1 LKIKQDFQL
10 MGVMAPPI
18 ARAVVGAAAHSVK
31 ERTRKP
37 NLAGVVVTDF
47 DPFDQAVLADPNPA
61 YAKLHAAGRVHY
73 NPKRRIWIIT
83 QLEDVKQAA
92 RASDVL
98 ISGEGVT
105 RMRVAPP
112 LLVTTD
118 GQRHTEMRRQ
128 VLPAFTRAA
137 LDSWRVMID
146 ELAVQLVEAVL
157 AEPGTDIVQRLA
169 IPMPMLLIA
178 NMLGVPESDMD
189 DFREWSEDSIRVAG
203 VEMTMDGA
211 VNLMSSLK
219 GMREMYH
226 YLRYHIENSDLKG
239 EETLLG
245 RLVAQE
251 SEGSL
256 SSQELFYFA
265 FLLLLAG
272 NETTTNLLG
281 SLFQTLAERPDVL
294 EEIRSNPDLIPAA
307 IEEQLRHCS
316 PVQGLYRTAKTD
328 YRVGDAVIPAGSRVL
343 ISTGAANRDPLVFV
357 NPDEFRLDRDPNPH
371 VAFGFGAH
379 LCLGAQLTRM
389 EGHAILREVIGRVG
403 RIELLGEPRWSLNT
417 ALRGPLEVKANV
429 LPLTEVR
436 L

>member
-1 LKIKQDFQL
+1 MSVI
-10 MGVMAPPI
+10 VPPL
-18 ARAVVGAAAHSVK
+18 ARAVVGAVGHSVK

-37 NLAGVVVTDF
+37 DLGGAVVTDF
-47 DPFDQAVLADPNPA
+47 DPFAKAVLADPNPA

-73 NPKRRIWIIT
+73 NPRRRIWIIT
-83 QLEDVKQAA
+83 QLDDVKQAA
-92 RASDVL
+92 RASDIL

-112 LLVTTD
+112 LLVTMD
-118 GQRHTEMRRQ
+118 GKRHTELRRH

-137 LDSWRVMID
+137 LDSWKVMID
-146 ELAVQLVEAVL
+146 ELAIQLVEDVL
-157 AEPGTDIVQRLA
+157 AEPGSDIVQRLA

-178 NMLGVPESDMD
+178 NMLGVPESDKD
-189 DFREWSEDSIRVAG
+189 DFREWSEASVRVTG
-203 VEMTMDGA
+203 VEMTRDGA
-211 VNLMSSLK
+211 GNLVSSIK
-219 GMREMYH
+219 GIREMYH
-226 YLRYHIENSDLKG
+226 YLHDHIENSDLRG

-251 SEGSL
+251 SQGSL

-281 SLFQTLAERPDVL
+281 ALFQTLAERPDVF
-294 EEIRSNPDLIPAA
+294 EAIRSNPDLIPAA

-316 PVQGLYRTAKTD
+316 PVQGLYRSAKTD
-328 YRVGDAVIPAGSRVL
+328 YHVGDAVIPAGSRVL
-343 ISTGAANRDPLVFV
+343 ISTGAANRDPLVFE

-371 VAFGFGAH
+371 VSFGFGAH

-403 RIELLGEPRWSLNT
+403 HIELLGVPRWSLNT
-417 ALRGPLEVKANV
+417 ALRGPVEVKANV